1 MPMPRSS
8 IVGVLLLVVTLMGA
22 TATAA
27 PDPVVPVPS
36 DRETTP
42 VATTGDSMDDPA
54 VWVHPTDPSL
64 SLVLGNNKR
73 GALETY
79 DLDGNRVQRLSDTV
93 TFWGNVDTRQGVPVA
108 GVVGDVVAVYHRGLQ
123 LYRVNP
129 STRLLSRANEGT
141 AISTAG
147 EGLCLYSSQVTGV
160 LYAFVV
166 TIAGQVRQF
175 EIRDTDSDGL
185 LDGLLVREFAVGSEA
200 EGCVADDDRGVVYI
214 SEENVGLWRYGA
226 EPDAGTV
233 RTAIDT
239 VAAGGHLVPDVEG
252 VTLVDLPNGGGYL
265 IVSAQNAVDP
275 NNSFFV
281 TYDRV
286 TGAYLRTFR
295 VVSGPASDDCD
306 RTDGITAVTA
316 NLGPAYP
323 NGLFVCQDNNNDAPG
338 AVGNQDLKYVPLEDV
353 VDLDVEPPPPPP
365 PPPPST
371 IEPVSASVVNA
382 NTTAWTRPVPGS
394 VQPGDG
400 MLLLFSRSADSSA
413 LTGPGAGWTTV
424 GTLLDSDLRT
434 TIWQKVATAADAG
447 SSVTVSGGGGQRK
460 GALTLAVY
468 RGTAPTV
475 PFATAVGA
483 AEPATT
489 TAHTTP
495 VVTALEG
502 DWRLSYWADRNSTA
516 AGWSAPPGE
525 VVRALSAG
533 TGGGRI
539 GVLLTDRGAAE
550 PGGPTGGLTAV
561 SASASNKAT
570 SWTIL
575 LRSD

>member
-1 MPMPRSS
+1 MPRKSL
-8 IVGVLLLVVTLMGA
+8 VGVLLLVVTLIG
-22 TATAA
+22 TAASAA

-93 TFWGNVDTRQGVPVA
+93 TFWGNVDVRQGVPVA
-108 GVVGDVVAVYHRGLQ
+108 GVVGDLVAVYHRGLQ
-123 LYRVNP
+123 LYRVDP
-129 STRLLSRANEGT
+129 ATRLLSRANEGT

-147 EGLCLYSSQVTGV
+147 EGLCLYSNQVTGR
-160 LYAFVV
+160 LYAFVIS
-166 TIAGQVRQF
+166 IAGQVRQF

-185 LDGLLVREFAVGSEA
+185 YDGLLVREFAVGSEA
-200 EGCVADDDRGVVYI
+200 EGCVADDDRGALYV

-226 EPDAGTV
+226 EPVDGTV

-239 VAAGGHLVPDVEG
+239 VAPGGHLVPDVEG

-265 IVSAQNAVDP
+265 IVSAQNAADP

-286 TGAYLRTFR
+286 TGAYVRTFR
-295 VVSGPASDDCD
+295 VVSGPVSDDCD

-323 NGLFVCQDNNNDAPG
+323 HGLFVCQDNNNDAPG
-338 AVGNQDLKYVPLEDV
+338 GVGNQDLKYVPLEDV

-365 PPPPST
+365 PSA
-371 IEPVSASVVNA
+371 IEPVSATVVNS
-382 NTTAWTRPVPGS
+382 NTTAWSRPVPGV

-400 MLLLFSRSADSSA
+400 MLLLFSRSADTGP
-413 LTGPGAGWTTV
+413 LTGPGPSWTMV
-424 GTLLDSDLRT
+424 DTLLDSDLRT

-447 SSVTVSGGGGQRK
+447 STVTVSGGGGQRK

-483 AEPATT
+483 PEPVTT

-495 VVTALEG
+495 VVSALEG
-502 DWRLSYWADRNSTA
+502 DWRLSYWADRNSAA
-516 AGWSAPPGE
+516 AGWTTPAGE
-525 VVRALSAG
+525 LVRVLSAG
-533 TGGGRI
+533 SGGGRI
-539 GVLLTDRGAAE
+539 GVLLTDRGVAE

-561 SASASNKAT
+561 SASATNKAT

-575 LRSD
+575 LR